1 MIVKSKKK
9 LLIETNKIR
18 RTVVKRDSE
27 LHSIAPGL
35 LSDSNRYS
43 SEKGLISLLEP
54 CRATMGCYE
63 IYCIGGNLFDDIERY
78 ETLDEVENRIKKL
91 LL

>member
-1 MIVKSKKK
+1 VRIKRK
-9 LLIETNKIR
+9 LLIENNKIR
-18 RTVVKRDSE
+18 KKVVKRDLE
-27 LHSIAPGL
+27 LNSIAPGL

-54 CRATMGCYE
+54 CGATMGCYE

-78 ETLDEVENRIKKL
+78 DTLDEVECRINEL

>member
-1 MIVKSKKK
+1 MRIKRK
-9 LLIETNKIR
+9 LLIENNKIR
-18 RTVVKRDSE
+18 KEVVKRD
-27 LHSIAPGL
+27 LRLDSIAPGL

-63 IYCIGGNLFDDIERY
+63 IYCLGGNLFDDIERY
-78 ETLDEVENRIKKL
+78 DTLDEVENRIKKL

>member
-1 MIVKSKKK
+1 VRIKRK
-9 LLIETNKIR
+9 LLIENNKIR
-18 RTVVKRDSE
+18 KEVVKRD
-27 LHSIAPGL
+27 LRLDSIAPGL

-63 IYCIGGNLFDDIERY
+63 IYCLGGNLFDDIERY
-78 ETLDEVENRIKKL
+78 DTLDEVENRIKKL

>member
-1 MIVKSKKK
+1 MKIKKK
-9 LLIETNKIR
+9 LLTEKSKIR
-18 RTVVKRDSE
+18 KEVVKRD
-27 LHSIAPGL
+27 LRLDSIAPGL

-54 CRATMGCYE
+54 CRATMDCYE
-63 IYCIGGNLFDDIERY
+63 ICCLEGNLFDDIERY
-78 ETLDEVENRIKKL
+78 DTLDEVENRIKKL

>member
-1 MIVKSKKK
+1 MRIKRK
-9 LLIETNKIR
+9 LLIENNKIR
-18 RTVVKRDSE
+18 KEVVKRD
-27 LHSIAPGL
+27 LRLDSIAPGL

-54 CRATMGCYE
+54 CRATMDCYE
-63 IYCIGGNLFDDIERY
+63 IYCLEGNLFDDIERY
-78 ETLDEVENRIKKL
+78 DTLDEVENRIKKL